1 MAFQTNIE
9 FVRTGTVTMAVTLT
23 LDRTI
28 GTNVTK
34 VTTANIGFDACA
46 SHAALRAHRYTNVPI
61 NNSNIHICKE
71 EITNNLCRKLIHG
84 VCIDIVKTHL
94 PNSFTQVLQ
103 IKRRLRNYIIPLNN
117 ILLRKYKDEKT
128 YYVSALYPSPHLHSK
143 PSS

>member
-46 SHAALRAHRYTNVPI
+46 SYAALRAHRYTNV
-61 NNSNIHICKE
+61 
-71 EITNNLCRKLIHG
+71 LAKLVHPGSFGLVSISAFALETFLLIEALFALIFTS
-84 VCIDIVKTHL
+84 VMSIYTFVLRRTAYIV
-94 PNSFTQVLQ
+94 PREF
-103 IKRRLRNYIIPLNN
+103 
-117 ILLRKYKDEKT
+117 
-128 YYVSALYPSPHLHSK
+128 
-143 PSS
+143 